1 MREEKKLQKGFF
13 SIRIQVVG
21 RERKEYNI
29 SMNVSSKYKLQ
40 VFQNAVQR
48 SASRKRLRGIMQ
60 AIG

>member
-1 MREEKKLQKGFF
+1 MREKKKLQEGFF

-21 RERKEYNI
+21 RARKEYNI
-29 SMNVSSKYKLQ
+29 SMNISSKYKLQ
-40 VFQNAVQR
+40 VFQNAIQR